1 MRADCGLDMTQPGS
15 LQIQPAGP
23 TEGESSPGGPWTK
36 FHKHP
41 PRRSAIRVPA
51 ARALAAP
58 GQARL
63 PRACHSHGCRPA
75 PCTLLF
81 VRDSVA
87 DRPASCSS
95 PAGRRIARI
104 ASKHKGLARLPLRPW
119 LLTRVLHRPARARAF
134 SDRSAWKSAM
144 PRGPCASLRPSPG
157 GLVRRCWRLGG
168 AAVCCAPAHLCAEA
182 ARWVSAAAAA

>member
-63 PRACHSHGCRPA
+63 PRAS
-75 PCTLLF
+75 LSWL
-81 VRDSVA
+81 
-87 DRPASCSS
+87 
-95 PAGRRIARI
+95 PAGAVHSPFRLRLGGGLLAGR
-104 ASKHKGLARLPLRPW
+104 AAHSSYRLKLKHKDRRLPLRPW
-119 LLTRVLHRPARARAF
+119 VAAVATDQSTTAYRPARAF
-134 SDRSAWKSAM
+134 SDRSAWKSVM
-144 PRGPCASLRPSPG
+144 PRGPCASLRPSSG
-157 GLVRRCWRLGG
+157 GLVQRCWRLGG